1 MNLAIVNGPY
11 LYIGWRVNGILN
23 LFGWEVRVDIRIGDM
38 VISAMFIVNM
48 LQK

>member
-11 LYIGWRVNGILN
+11 LYIGWRVKGILN

-38 VISAMFIVNM
+38 VILTILIMQFITT
-48 LQK
+48 